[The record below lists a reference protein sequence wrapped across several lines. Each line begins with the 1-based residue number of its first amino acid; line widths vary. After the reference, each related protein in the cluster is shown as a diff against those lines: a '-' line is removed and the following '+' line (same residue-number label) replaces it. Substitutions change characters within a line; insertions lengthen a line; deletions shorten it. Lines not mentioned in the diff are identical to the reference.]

1 PISLLSR
8 AQKRIHIGN
17 NGIPL
22 LHSDARSPSLLPRHD
37 CSVYQYSTP
46 RIKIATAIFVGHAI
60 NNKAGCAGPC
70 QAAGHSP
77 MAILLILIQP
87 TAAEAQFAAALLHDD
102 PGKRSE

>member
-1 PISLLSR
+1 
-8 AQKRIHIGN
+8 
-17 NGIPL
+17 
-22 LHSDARSPSLLPRHD
+22 LLPRHD
-37 CSVYQYSTP
+37 CSVYQYVTVLILTTDSTP